1 LRQLDPN
8 WTAKNAFVTRC
19 DRRLRTCGLRSCG
32 AVARPLLKYLAK
44 LLSFRSVLL
53 LDDLTDGHLIRI
65 SFKEW
70 LLTIPRRF

>member
-1 LRQLDPN
+1 LH
-8 WTAKNAFVTRC
+8 
-19 DRRLRTCGLRSCG
+19 
-32 AVARPLLKYLAK
+32 KYLAK

-53 LDDLTDGHLIRI
+53 LSDLIDDHLIRI